1 MNKLPMPLLFIAF
14 FMAACSS
21 SPEVVLQ
28 TAETQDQEGQV
39 NLAPTSPGIIKIQRK
54 GEDYDV
60 QLELDVG
67 TDNVVFVMDMPG
79 NIEVKKDGE
88 TIPLTE
94 EKPPIEKR
102 PAEDG
107 AKIPPPIT
115 PPLLDDTN
123 KELDAN
129 LVTSNIIRSQKLFY
143 QGRYFDSMAAIDQ
156 ALALAPKNAV
166 ANAIKGSVFY
176 QLGDRKQAAYYW
188 QTALQLD
195 PSLDDVRDGLKSLNM
210 GAN

>member
-1 MNKLPMPLLFIAF
+1 MNKLLMPLLFIAF
-14 FMAACSS
+14 LVTACSS
-21 SPEVVLQ
+21 SPEVALQ
-28 TAETQDQEGQV
+28 TPATQAKADQI

-79 NIEVKKDGE
+79 GIKVEKDGE
-88 TIPLTE
+88 SIPLTE
-94 EKPPIEKR
+94 VMPSMDKQSPENGELTSQKVS
-102 PAEDG
+102 
-107 AKIPPPIT
+107 
-115 PPLLDDTN
+115 PPLFDEAKDEQDSN
-123 KELDAN
+123 A
-129 LVTSNIIRSQKLFY
+129 VTSQIVRSQKLFY
-143 QGRYFDSMAAIDQ
+143 QGRYFESMAAIDQ
-156 ALALAPKNAV
+156 ALSIAPKNAV